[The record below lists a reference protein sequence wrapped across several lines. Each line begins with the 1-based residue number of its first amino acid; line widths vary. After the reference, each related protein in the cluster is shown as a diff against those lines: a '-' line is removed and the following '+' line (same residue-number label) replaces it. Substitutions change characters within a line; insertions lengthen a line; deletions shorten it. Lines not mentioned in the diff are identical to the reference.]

1 MQVCPTMLY
10 FKINTIYNVYMYMVL
25 MAFLP
30 FIMLSI
36 LNALIVAKVRLINQS
51 IGWTDRSINRLLD
64 IYD

>member
-51 IGWTDRSINRLLD
+51 IGWTDRSINRLID